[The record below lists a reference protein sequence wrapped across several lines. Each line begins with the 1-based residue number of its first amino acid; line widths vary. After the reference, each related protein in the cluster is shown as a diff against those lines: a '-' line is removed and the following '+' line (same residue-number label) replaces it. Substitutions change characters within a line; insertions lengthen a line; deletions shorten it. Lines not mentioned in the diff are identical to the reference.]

1 MSRTVVH
8 RYGRTLGATLSAV
21 ALGLAYAEPALFV
34 LAVVP
39 LGYVAAGALSR
50 FPEPTLEVER
60 SLSPAVPAPGAEV
73 TVTLTVTNTGDRT
86 LPDVRVVDGVP
97 DGIAVADGPARGC
110 LSLSPGESGTVTYSV
125 VARRGVHAFEDPTVR
140 CRSLTA
146 TRLVT
151 TAVEAGGNERLRCE
165 TAVEDPPPAR
175 PTRSRA
181 GSLPTDSGG
190 PGLTFHSTREYRP
203 GDPTS
208 RIDWRRLARTDTL
221 STINFREQQSARVVL
236 VVDARPPARVAPEP
250 GHPTGAELAGYAA
263 ERAYDALTGAGHQA
277 AVTALGVDSDR
288 LPWVPASADGGSAAE
303 ARALFERVH
312 EANGGGVTPTVDGP
326 IDPDPTVEAART
338 LTARLPPDAEVI
350 YCSPLLDDHP
360 VSVVEA
366 VREQGYPVTVLSPD
380 VTAATTPGGRLV
392 AAARADRTT
401 ALSIRGVT
409 VVDWDRTED
418 LDTVLLDSLPEV
430 TGR

>member
-8 RYGRTLGATLSAV
+8 RYGRTLGGTLVAA
-21 ALGLAYAEPALFV
+21 ALGLTYAEPALFV

-39 LGYVAAGALSR
+39 LGYVAAGALSQ
-50 FPEPTLEVER
+50 FPEPTLAVER
-60 SLSPAVPAPGAEV
+60 SLSPAVPAPGETV
-73 TVTLTVTNTGDRT
+73 TVTLTVENTGERT

-97 DGIAVADGPARGC
+97 DGIAVTDGPARGC

-125 VARRGVHAFEDPTVR
+125 IARRGVHAFAAPTVR

-151 TAVEAGGNERLRCE
+151 TAVEAGGEAQLRCE

-203 GDPTS
+203 GDPTN

-236 VVDARPPARVAPEP
+236 VVDGRPPSRVAPAA

-277 AVTALGVDSDR
+277 AVTALGLDTDR
-288 LPWVPASADGGSAAE
+288 LPWVPAAADGGSAAE
-303 ARALFERVH
+303 ARALFERVQ
-312 EANGGGVTPTVDGP
+312 AADGGGVTRTDEGP
-326 IDPDPTVEAART
+326 IDPDPTVEAARA

-350 YCSPLLDDHP
+350 VCSPLLDDHP

-380 VTAATTPGGRLV
+380 VTAATTPGGRLM
-392 AAARADRTT
+392 AAAREDRTT
-401 ALSIRGVT
+401 ALSVRGVT

-418 LDTVLLDSLPEV
+418 LDAVLLSSLPGVSE
-430 TGR
+430 R